1 MARSP
6 QDDLPHSQRGTLG
19 PSTDGV
25 LRSLRGRIGPFRAGP
40 FVCEKPLGH
49 GGNGSVFEGVH
60 GRSGVPVAVKVL
72 RPTAARN
79 RMVLGAFQ
87 DEVRALAGLS
97 HHGIVAPFDTG
108 LLDEQ
113 PGLPAGLPW
122 LAMELVPGRPLDRR
136 QAPLPWAELR
146 AVLGAVLE
154 ALAHA
159 HARGVI
165 HRDIKPSNVLRDRD
179 SGAVKLT
186 DFGVAYAVGHGN
198 VLDGAG
204 RVVGTPAYMAPEQVR
219 GPDDLCGP
227 ATDLYAVGCM
237 AWALVTGE
245 PPFAGERYV
254 DVMRAHLR
262 DTPGVLVGAEGLP
275 AGFEEWVRR
284 LLQKRPED
292 RYASAQGARRALDA
306 LAGEVEAGLPRTWSA
321 ERGRLDPGQLL
332 VAGLGLFGVRSLP
345 LVGREVEQQALW
357 SALDQLGQGRSSVL
371 ALEGPPGVGK
381 SRLARWILEQ
391 AREHDVA
398 EVVTVPALHAGWRLH
413 HTIMRHLRLDELGGE
428 RARVRLQELLQG
440 LGYGAQSVALS
451 VSLLEDAPLEEEVPL
466 VATFLRRL
474 AGGRPLVL
482 HLDDA
487 QWMGAGLDLL
497 ERLLDDGEGPVL
509 GVLTVRAEPEPL
521 RPEDRARCDALMRR
535 DDARTLGL
543 GPLSQDALAE
553 LAHGALGLGGEL
565 AAELGRRSG
574 GHPLFA
580 TELLRGWVARDALVR
595 GADGFELRDG
605 VLAEAPES
613 LARLWDERLDGFLEG
628 RPEAEGRALE
638 VAALAGTEV
647 DERRWRQACR
657 QLGVEPSRAML
668 SSLLAGGYAL
678 RRPEAE
684 GRRWTFAHGL
694 LAERLVARAEREGRL
709 EEAHAAWA
717 AVLSQDPT
725 AEQARVGEHLLRAG
739 DPVAAMPVLLQ
750 GVRDAIGNRA
760 GSAPR
765 VLRLAEEAADRAGLD
780 EFAYYRER
788 LRLYWSRTWYEL
800 GRDLDASTVAAG
812 VLRRA
817 RRGVDDLFPRASVST
832 ARLLGRSDDRWGAI
846 AALEQGLEA
855 ARGLPGEDEL
865 RALIASM
872 LSVFLKQVGRDA
884 DAVALLET
892 TLAEVEVKAETAYN
906 LASCLRTLAGLLKL
920 DEPDRAW
927 ELLARAGAIQETQ
940 TTRRAWGV
948 QLSDM
953 ASHLIARGEYA
964 EAERLLGESV
974 AFFRMLGHTKV
985 VFPLLNLGNLHL
997 TRGQP
1002 EQAIGPLQ
1010 DALRVATHQGS
1021 AYVRT
1026 AALVELLRAR
1036 GMAAD
1041 WSAWGPALAEV
1052 GGALED
1058 LGAMPT
1064 DVRRELE
1071 RVADE
1076 LEAAGQPA
1084 RAEAVR
1090 VLVGGG

>member
-1 MARSP
+1 MSSP
-6 QDDLPHSQRGTLG
+6 TDDLPHSQRGTLA

-72 RPTAARN
+72 RPSAARN
-79 RMVLGAFQ
+79 RFVLGAFQ

-97 HHGIVAPFDTG
+97 HPGIVAPFDTG
-108 LLDEQ
+108 VLDEQ

-122 LAMELVPGRPLDRR
+122 LAMELVPGRPLDRK
-136 QAPLPWAELR
+136 QAPLPWDELR
-146 AVLGAVLE
+146 TVLGAVLE

-198 VLDGAG
+198 VLDGSG

-245 PPFAGERYV
+245 PPFDGERYV
-254 DVMRAHLR
+254 DIMRAHLHER
-262 DTPGVLVGAEGLP
+262 PGRFTGAEALP
-275 AGFEEWVRR
+275 DGFEAWVRR
-284 LLQKRPED
+284 LLEKRPQD
-292 RYASAQGARRALDA
+292 RYPSARSARSALDA
-306 LAGEVEAGLPRTWSA
+306 LDGEVMAGLPQSWFS

-345 LVGREVEQQALW
+345 LVGRDAEQRALW
-357 SALDQLGQGRSSVL
+357 SALDELGRGRSSVL
-371 ALEGPPGVGK
+371 AFEGPPGVGK
-381 SRLARWILEQ
+381 SRLARWVLEQ

-413 HTIMRHLRLDELGGE
+413 HTVMRHLRLDELGGE
-428 RARVRLQELLQG
+428 RARVRLQELLQE
-440 LGYGAQSVALS
+440 LGYGVQSVALS
-451 VSLLEDAPLEEEVPL
+451 VLLLEDAPLDQEVPL
-466 VATFLRRL
+466 MATLLRRL
-474 AGGRPLVL
+474 AAGRPLVL

-497 ERLLDDGEGPVL
+497 ERLLDDGEPVL
-509 GVLTVRAEPEPL
+509 GVLTVRGEEEPL
-521 RPEDRARCDALMRR
+521 RPEDRARCDTLMRR
-535 DDARTLGL
+535 GDARTFGL

-580 TELLRGWVARDALVR
+580 TELLRSWVARDGLIP
-595 GADGFELRDG
+595 GADGFELREG
-605 VLAEAPES
+605 VLAEAPGS
-613 LARLWDERLDGFLEG
+613 LARLWDERLERFLEG
-628 RPEAEGRALE
+628 RPEADGRALE
-638 VAALAGTEV
+638 AAAVAGTEV
-647 DERRWRQACR
+647 DERRWRRACG
-657 QLGVEPSRAML
+657 QLGVEPSRTL
-668 SSLLAGGYAL
+668 LPSLLAGGYAL
-678 RRPEAE
+678 RRAEAE

-694 LAERLVARAEREGRL
+694 LAERLVVRAEREGRL

-717 AVLSQDPT
+717 AVLGQEST
-725 AEQARVGEHLLRAG
+725 EQARVGEHLLRAG
-739 DPVAAMPVLLQ
+739 DPVGAMPVLLE
-750 GVRDAIGNRA
+750 GVRAAIGHRA

-765 VLRLAEEAADRAGLD
+765 VLRLAEEAADRAGLE

-800 GRDLDASTVAAG
+800 GKDLEALTVG
-812 VLRRA
+812 TEVLRRA
-817 RRGVDDLFPRASVST
+817 RPGEDDLFPRASVSR
-832 ARLLGRSDDRWGAI
+832 ARVLGRRGDQDEAV
-846 AALEQGLEA
+846 AVLERGLDA
-855 ARGLPGEDEL
+855 ARGLPNEPEL
-865 RALIASM
+865 RALITSM
-872 LSVFLKQVGRDA
+872 LSVFLRHSGRDSEA
-884 DAVALLET
+884 IALLET
-892 TLAEVEVKAETAYN
+892 TLGEVEETPQTAYN
-906 LASCLRTLAGLLKL
+906 LASCLRTLAGMLKGA
-920 DEPDRAW
+920 EPERAW
-927 ELLARAGAIQETQ
+927 ELLSRAGEIQETQ
-940 TTRRAWGV
+940 TTRRARGV
-948 QLSDM
+948 QLNDM
-953 ASHLIARGEYA
+953 ASHLIARGEYEEA
-964 EAERLLGESV
+964 EALLEESV
-974 AFFRMLGHTKV
+974 AFFRMLGHPTV
-985 VFPLLNLGNLHL
+985 AYPLLNLGNLHL
-997 TRGQP
+997 MRGEP
-1002 EQAIGPLQ
+1002 ERAVGPLQ
-1010 DALRVATHQGS
+1010 DALRVATHKGS
-1021 AYVRT
+1021 AYVRA

-1052 GGALED
+1052 GAALED

-1064 DVRRELE
+1064 DVRDELE

-1076 LEAAGQPA
+1076 LDAAGEPA

-1090 VLVGGG
+1090 VLVGGA